1 MEIEGRKSK
10 EAGIGSGGGGGKLVW
25 LCISVSSTT
34 QCLKRIFSTRL
45 ASPLKYERKHTAPH
59 SVCKCQLLFFSYL
72 LTRSRGVSRRPHQV
86 FVCKLRHSI

>member
-34 QCLKRIFSTRL
+34 QCLKRIFSTQL
-45 ASPLKYERKHTAPH
+45 ASPLKYEKEAH
-59 SVCKCQLLFFSYL
+59 SATFGL
-72 LTRSRGVSRRPHQV
+72 
-86 FVCKLRHSI
+86 